1 ENIKMNLNL
10 KLDLEFYQKILE
22 ASHDEIC
29 VSDDK
34 GIIIYCN
41 KAFEENYGLKKE
53 DILGKNVSFLEDS
66 GYSTKSPIP
75 IVLKTKT
82 KFSLEQDTQ
91 TGKKLIIT
99 ATPIFDENGN
109 LEFTVENCRDI
120 TELNNIK
127 NKLEDTKKQ
136 VKKYKSEVE
145 TLYRTALRIE
155 DTVIMDGIVMRPII
169 NTVNH
174 VSKTDV
180 SVLLLGESGTGKS
193 SLARYIHHNSNRS
206 NGPFITINCATISPQ
221 LLESELFGYT
231 SGAFTGAS
239 TKGKVGLVELANGG
253 TLFLDEIGDIP
264 QNLQAKFLQLIQDR
278 TFTPVGSLKNKKVDI
293 RIISAT
299 NVDLVSKVKEKKFR
313 EDLYYRLNVIE
324 IKLPPLRERRDNL
337 VEIIK
342 YYFNRYSSDFNL
354 NKTISKE
361 AMDAIANYRFPG
373 NIRELQN
380 IIQKILLTCTDN
392 HITIDDLPNIL
403 TKNIHITNNGNKTHI
418 SQINKV
424 IISDSKSTNYKN
436 KNFDTLIK
444 EYEKNIILDAYE
456 KFGSSYKVAKHLEIS
471 QSKANRLIRKY
482 TNT

>member
-1 ENIKMNLNL
+1 
-10 KLDLEFYQKILE
+10 
-22 ASHDEIC
+22 HDEIC

-299 NVDLVSKVKEKKFR
+299 NADLVSKVKEKKFR

>member
-1 ENIKMNLNL
+1 ME
-10 KLDLEFYQKILE
+10 LDLEFYQKILE

>member
-1 ENIKMNLNL
+1 
-10 KLDLEFYQKILE
+10 
-22 ASHDEIC
+22 SHDEIC

-99 ATPIFDENGN
+99 ATPIFDENGH

>member
-1 ENIKMNLNL
+1 MN
-10 KLDLEFYQKILE
+10 LDLEFYQKILE

-145 TLYRTALRIE
+145 TLYRAALRIE

>member
-1 ENIKMNLNL
+1 
-10 KLDLEFYQKILE
+10 LE

-99 ATPIFDENGN
+99 ATPIFDENGH

>member
-1 ENIKMNLNL
+1 
-10 KLDLEFYQKILE
+10 
-22 ASHDEIC
+22 
-29 VSDDK
+29 SDDK

-471 QSKANRLIRKY
+471 QSKANRLIRK
-482 TNT
+482 

>member
-1 ENIKMNLNL
+1 
-10 KLDLEFYQKILE
+10 E

-99 ATPIFDENGN
+99 ATPIFDENGH

>member
-1 ENIKMNLNL
+1 MN
-10 KLDLEFYQKILE
+10 LDLEFYQKILE

-403 TKNIHITNNGNKTHI
+403 IKNIHITNNGNKTHI

>member
-1 ENIKMNLNL
+1 MN
-10 KLDLEFYQKILE
+10 LDLEFYQKILE

-29 VSDDK
+29 VSYDK

-99 ATPIFDENGN
+99 ATPIFDENGH

-342 YYFNRYSSDFNL
+342 YYFNRYSSNFNL

>member
-1 ENIKMNLNL
+1 MD
-10 KLDLEFYQKILE
+10 LDLEFYKKILE

-29 VSDDK
+29 ASDDK

-53 DILGKNVSFLEDS
+53 DILGKNVSFLEES

-75 IVLKTKT
+75 VVLRTKS

-99 ATPIFDENGN
+99 ASPVFDENGE

-155 DTVIMDGIVMRPII
+155 DTVIMDGIVMRPIM

-206 NGPFITINCATISPQ
+206 SGPFITINCATISPQ

-299 NVDLVSKVKEKKFR
+299 NADLISKVKEKKFR

-324 IKLPPLRERRDNL
+324 IKLPPLRERKDNL

-361 AMDAIANYRFPG
+361 AISIIANYRFPG

-380 IIQKILLTCTDN
+380 IIQKILLTCRDN
-392 HITIDDLPNIL
+392 HITTDDLPSIL
-403 TKNIHITNNGNKTHI
+403 TKNVNIVNYGNKPPTYTTNVDNSLHI
-418 SQINKV
+418 
-424 IISDSKSTNYKN
+424 DYKN
-436 KNFDTLIK
+436 KNFDTLIM
-444 EYEKNIILDAYE
+444 EYEKNVILDAYE
-456 KFGSSYKVAKHLEIS
+456 KFGSSYKVARQLEIS

>member
-1 ENIKMNLNL
+1 
-10 KLDLEFYQKILE
+10 ILE

-99 ATPIFDENGN
+99 ATPIFDENGH

>member
-1 ENIKMNLNL
+1 
-10 KLDLEFYQKILE
+10 FYQKILE

-99 ATPIFDENGN
+99 ATPIFDENGH

>member
-1 ENIKMNLNL
+1 M

-299 NVDLVSKVKEKKFR
+299 NVDLVSKVKEKKFT

>member
-1 ENIKMNLNL
+1 M

-392 HITIDDLPNIL
+392 HI
-403 TKNIHITNNGNKTHI
+403 
-418 SQINKV
+418 
-424 IISDSKSTNYKN
+424 
-436 KNFDTLIK
+436 
-444 EYEKNIILDAYE
+444 
-456 KFGSSYKVAKHLEIS
+456 
-471 QSKANRLIRKY
+471 
-482 TNT
+482 

>member
-1 ENIKMNLNL
+1 MN
-10 KLDLEFYQKILE
+10 LDLEFYQKILE

-436 KNFDTLIK
+436 KNFDT
-444 EYEKNIILDAYE
+444 
-456 KFGSSYKVAKHLEIS
+456 
-471 QSKANRLIRKY
+471 
-482 TNT
+482 

>member
-1 ENIKMNLNL
+1 ME
-10 KLDLEFYQKILE
+10 LDLEFYQKILE

-299 NVDLVSKVKEKKFR
+299 NADLVSKVKEKKFR

-361 AMDAIANYRFPG
+361 AMDAIANYGFPG

>member
-1 ENIKMNLNL
+1 MN
-10 KLDLEFYQKILE
+10 LDLEFYQKILE

-403 TKNIHITNNGNKTHI
+403 TKNIHITNNGNKTH
-418 SQINKV
+418 
-424 IISDSKSTNYKN
+424 
-436 KNFDTLIK
+436 
-444 EYEKNIILDAYE
+444 
-456 KFGSSYKVAKHLEIS
+456 
-471 QSKANRLIRKY
+471 
-482 TNT
+482 

>member
-1 ENIKMNLNL
+1 MN
-10 KLDLEFYQKILE
+10 LDLEFYQKILE

-99 ATPIFDENGN
+99 ATPIFDENGH

-239 TKGKVGLVELANGG
+239 TKGKVGLVELANRG

>member
-1 ENIKMNLNL
+1 LPPSRAFPLPPPPPPTSNR
-10 KLDLEFYQKILE
+10 QPSSA
-22 ASHDEIC
+22 ASDVYKRH
-29 VSDDK
+29 
-34 GIIIYCN
+34 
-41 KAFEENYGLKKE
+41 ENYGLKKE

-380 IIQKILLTCTDN
+380 IIQKILLTCTC
-392 HITIDDLPNIL
+392 LL
-403 TKNIHITNNGNKTHI
+403 
-418 SQINKV
+418 
-424 IISDSKSTNYKN
+424 ST
-436 KNFDTLIK
+436 
-444 EYEKNIILDAYE
+444 
-456 KFGSSYKVAKHLEIS
+456 S
-471 QSKANRLIRKY
+471 
-482 TNT
+482 

>member
-1 ENIKMNLNL
+1 
-10 KLDLEFYQKILE
+10 QKILE

-299 NVDLVSKVKEKKFR
+299 NADLVSKVKEKKFR

>member
-1 ENIKMNLNL
+1 MN
-10 KLDLEFYQKILE
+10 LDLEFYQKILE

-444 EYEKNIILDAYE
+444 EYEKNIILDVYE

>member
-1 ENIKMNLNL
+1 MNLNL
-10 KLDLEFYQKILE
+10 ELDLEFYKKILE

-75 IVLKTKT
+75 VVLKTKS

-193 SLARYIHHNSNRS
+193 SLARYIHHNSNRA

-278 TFTPVGSLKNKKVDI
+278 TFTPVGSLKNKNVDI

-299 NVDLVSKVKEKKFR
+299 NADLVSKVKEKKFR

-361 AMDAIANYRFPG
+361 AMETIANYRFPG

-392 HITIDDLPNIL
+392 HITIHNLPNIL
-403 TKNIHITNNGNKTHI
+403 TKNINITNNGNKT
-418 SQINKV
+418 
-424 IISDSKSTNYKN
+424 
-436 KNFDTLIK
+436 
-444 EYEKNIILDAYE
+444 
-456 KFGSSYKVAKHLEIS
+456 
-471 QSKANRLIRKY
+471 
-482 TNT
+482 

>member
-1 ENIKMNLNL
+1 MN
-10 KLDLEFYQKILE
+10 LDLEFYQKILE

-53 DILGKNVSFLEDS
+53 DIFGKNVSFLEDS

>member
-1 ENIKMNLNL
+1 
-10 KLDLEFYQKILE
+10 DLEFYQKILE

-34 GIIIYCN
+34 GIRIYCN

-99 ATPIFDENGN
+99 ATPIFDENGH

>member
-1 ENIKMNLNL
+1 
-10 KLDLEFYQKILE
+10 
-22 ASHDEIC
+22 
-29 VSDDK
+29 SDDK

-99 ATPIFDENGN
+99 ATPIFDENGH

>member
-1 ENIKMNLNL
+1 
-10 KLDLEFYQKILE
+10 
-22 ASHDEIC
+22 
-29 VSDDK
+29 
-34 GIIIYCN
+34 IYCN

>member
-1 ENIKMNLNL
+1 MN
-10 KLDLEFYQKILE
+10 LDLEFYQKILE

-66 GYSTKSPIP
+66 GYLTKSPIP

-99 ATPIFDENGN
+99 ATPIFDENGH

>member
-1 ENIKMNLNL
+1 MN
-10 KLDLEFYQKILE
+10 LDLEFYQKILE

-403 TKNIHITNNGNKTHI
+403 TKIYILPIMEIKHIYPK
-418 SQINKV
+418 
-424 IISDSKSTNYKN
+424 
-436 KNFDTLIK
+436 
-444 EYEKNIILDAYE
+444 
-456 KFGSSYKVAKHLEIS
+456 
-471 QSKANRLIRKY
+471 LIRLLYLTQNLLIIKIKIL
-482 TNT
+482 TL

>member
-1 ENIKMNLNL
+1 MN
-10 KLDLEFYQKILE
+10 LDLEFYQKILE

-99 ATPIFDENGN
+99 ATPIFDENGH

-456 KFGSSYKVAKHLEIS
+456 KFGSSYKV
-471 QSKANRLIRKY
+471 
-482 TNT
+482 

>member
-1 ENIKMNLNL
+1 MNLNL
-10 KLDLEFYQKILE
+10 ELDLEFYQKILE

-278 TFTPVGSLKNKKVDI
+278 TFTSVGSLKNKKVDI

-299 NVDLVSKVKEKKFR
+299 NADLVSKVKEKKFR

-361 AMDAIANYRFPG
+361 AMDAIANYGFPG

>member
-1 ENIKMNLNL
+1 MN
-10 KLDLEFYQKILE
+10 LDLEFYQKILE

-99 ATPIFDENGN
+99 ATPIFDENGH

-324 IKLPPLRERRDNL
+324 IKLPPLREIRDNL

>member
-1 ENIKMNLNL
+1 
-10 KLDLEFYQKILE
+10 
-22 ASHDEIC
+22 
-29 VSDDK
+29 
-34 GIIIYCN
+34 

-99 ATPIFDENGN
+99 ATPIFDENGH

>member
-1 ENIKMNLNL
+1 MNLNL
-10 KLDLEFYQKILE
+10 ELDLEFYQKILE

-91 TGKKLIIT
+91 AGKKLIIT

-174 VSKTDV
+174 ASKTDV

-299 NVDLVSKVKEKKFR
+299 NADLVSKVKEKKFR

-361 AMDAIANYRFPG
+361 AMDAIANYGFPG

>member
-1 ENIKMNLNL
+1 MN
-10 KLDLEFYQKILE
+10 LDLEFYQKILE

-66 GYSTKSPIP
+66 GYSTKIPIP

>member
-1 ENIKMNLNL
+1 
-10 KLDLEFYQKILE
+10 
-22 ASHDEIC
+22 
-29 VSDDK
+29 
-34 GIIIYCN
+34 
-41 KAFEENYGLKKE
+41 
-53 DILGKNVSFLEDS
+53 
-66 GYSTKSPIP
+66 
-75 IVLKTKT
+75 
-82 KFSLEQDTQ
+82 
-91 TGKKLIIT
+91 
-99 ATPIFDENGN
+99 
-109 LEFTVENCRDI
+109 
-120 TELNNIK
+120 
-127 NKLEDTKKQ
+127 
-136 VKKYKSEVE
+136 
-145 TLYRTALRIE
+145 
-155 DTVIMDGIVMRPII
+155 MDGIVMRPII

-392 HITIDDLPNIL
+392 HITIDDLPN
-403 TKNIHITNNGNKTHI
+403 
-418 SQINKV
+418 
-424 IISDSKSTNYKN
+424 
-436 KNFDTLIK
+436 
-444 EYEKNIILDAYE
+444 
-456 KFGSSYKVAKHLEIS
+456 
-471 QSKANRLIRKY
+471 
-482 TNT
+482 